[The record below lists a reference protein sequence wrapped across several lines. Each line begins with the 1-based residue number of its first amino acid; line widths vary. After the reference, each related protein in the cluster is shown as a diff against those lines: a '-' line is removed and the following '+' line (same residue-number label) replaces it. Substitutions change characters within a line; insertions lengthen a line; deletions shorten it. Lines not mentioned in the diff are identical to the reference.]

1 MDILIKL
8 INHLPL
14 TIEKKKKKQEEEEV
28 VGWGQIHR
36 KMDSPKC
43 KHMNII

>member
-14 TIEKKKKKQEEEEV
+14 TIEKKKKNKKKKRW
-28 VGWGQIHR
+28 WGGVRYTERWIPQNA
-36 KMDSPKC
+36 
-43 KHMNII
+43 NI